1 MKSTTKK
8 LNITTILK
16 LIGIGTYLMGALVLA
31 GTSNTETQEKA
42 AGTAAETPSAT
53 TETPGT
59 APETAA
65 AEQAMTAEENI
76 AKTKAEYYTPGK
88 EVHLTDMN
96 GEYRFCEVGLITGT
110 TKDNA
115 VINIWNS
122 TGSGDCSPEQ
132 FAKLDADQLAKQFNA
147 KMWLNPSRR
156 WTFDEFW
163 ANEVGVEKVFGD
175 IKMLWMGVLGAKE
188 VMQTTVKGSYFPNYI
203 YRNTQFKFNKGSR
216 VYLLDAPDGEVFVMQ
231 SYTHHFDE
239 RVSKDKLKDLGSI
252 LKLPEGWKFRSVV
265 LDRELIV
272 NQKNTNNL
280 AHVLQDNIHNTYQG
294 SDGGKAFNFVP

>member
-1 MKSTTKK
+1 MKSTTKQPH
-8 LNITTILK
+8 IVAILK
-16 LIGIGTYLMGALVLA
+16 LISVGAFFIGALVIT
-31 GTSNTETQEKA
+31 GCSKQDTQEKPA
-42 AGTAAETPSAT
+42 SPAAEDPSAT
-53 TETPGT
+53 METPAT
-59 APETAA
+59 PA
-65 AEQAMTAEENI
+65 QAMTVEENI

-88 EVHLTDMN
+88 EIHVTDMN

-110 TKDNA
+110 TKDNT

-132 FAKLDADQLAKQFNA
+132 FAKLDADQLGKEFNA

-163 ANEVGVEKVFGD
+163 AYEVGVEKVFGD

-188 VMQTTVKGSYFPNYI
+188 VMETTVKGSYFPNYI
-203 YRNTQFKFNKGSR
+203 YRNTQFKFNKGAQ
-216 VYLLDAPDGEVFVMQ
+216 VYLLDAPDGEVFIMQ

-239 RVSKDKLKDLGSI
+239 RVTKDNLANLGSI

-272 NQKNTNNL
+272 NQNKTNNL

-294 SDGGKAFNFVP
+294 SDSGKAFSYVP